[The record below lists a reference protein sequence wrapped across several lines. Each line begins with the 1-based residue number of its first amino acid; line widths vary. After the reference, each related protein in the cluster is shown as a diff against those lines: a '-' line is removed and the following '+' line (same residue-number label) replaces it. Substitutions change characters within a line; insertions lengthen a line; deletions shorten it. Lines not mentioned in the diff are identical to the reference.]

1 VGLGSDLLPHGVKI
15 GKRVLPHGAKSTPPA
30 ISVSES
36 LHHGAKRTHPATSV
50 SESLHH
56 GAKEVGPHYQQ
67 ASLCTMGQRRSTTP
81 TTSKRV
87 FAPWGKSGLTLLI
100 GKRQRGGTSHYL
112 HSKRLLHYRARA
124 YYTLVTPLCVCLV
137 NILIHDVT

>member
-1 VGLGSDLLPHGVKI
+1 MFSSILQEKTVLGVGLGSDLLPHGVKI

-56 GAKEVGPHYQQ
+56 GAKEVGPHYLQ
-67 ASLCTMGQRRSTTP
+67 ASLCTMGQKRTHTAHWQAAKGRDQSLP
-81 TTSKRV
+81 T
-87 FAPWGKSGLTLLI
+87 
-100 GKRQRGGTSHYL
+100 
-112 HSKRLLHYRARA
+112 
-124 YYTLVTPLCVCLV
+124 
-137 NILIHDVT
+137 